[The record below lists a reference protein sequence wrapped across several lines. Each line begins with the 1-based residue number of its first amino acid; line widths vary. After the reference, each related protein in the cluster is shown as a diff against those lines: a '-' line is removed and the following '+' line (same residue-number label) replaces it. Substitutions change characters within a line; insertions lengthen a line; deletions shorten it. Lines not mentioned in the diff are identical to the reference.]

1 MSFAADCWKMEN
13 YSQAARGGNAMVC
26 NGCSKGSTNCYK
38 CGGKSTSS
46 ADMCA
51 DCHGGPMKGKCVVCK
66 SKGGSG
72 TAKLCYDC
80 RRKGGGGCQFCGKK
94 G

>member
-1 MSFAADCWKMEN
+1 
-13 YSQAARGGNAMVC
+13 
-26 NGCSKGSTNCYK
+26 
-38 CGGKSTSS
+38 
-46 ADMCA
+46 
-51 DCHGGPMKGKCVVCK
+51 MKGKCVVCK
-66 SKGGSG
+66 SKGESG